1 MRYYESTLKGGKS
14 VYKTW
19 KGVYEKSNST
29 IVCIVLLLNER
40 SFNIIDFIAG
50 QKAKELEASVLIG
63 KCNCPQLWGS
73 YSAGGWHT
81 YTN

>member
-1 MRYYESTLKGGKS
+1 M
-14 VYKTW
+14 
-19 KGVYEKSNST
+19 YEKSHST

-63 KCNCPQLWGS
+63 KCNSPHHFEAVTLQEVGI
-73 YSAGGWHT
+73 HN
-81 YTN
+81 TN